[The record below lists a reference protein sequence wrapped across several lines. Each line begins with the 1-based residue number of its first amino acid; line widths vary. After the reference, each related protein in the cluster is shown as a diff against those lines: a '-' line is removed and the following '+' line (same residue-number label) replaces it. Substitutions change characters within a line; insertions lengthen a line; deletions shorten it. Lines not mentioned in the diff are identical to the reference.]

1 MRHDSQRSTENIR
14 VAIVH
19 DWLNQL
25 GGGEV
30 VLEALREL
38 FPEAPVYTTL
48 YDADVM
54 PKHYRTWD
62 IRTSFLQHLPRSTAY
77 FRYLMPL
84 YPLAIEQFD
93 LSAYELVIS
102 SSSFWAKG
110 VVTHPGTFHICYCH
124 APMRY
129 AWDVYYESSRD
140 LPAVVRVLL
149 AVIVHR
155 LRQWDVVSAKR
166 VDAFVAN
173 SQFVAGK
180 INKYYRRD
188 ATVIY
193 PPVDTRFFMM
203 PDSSVGDYYV
213 TVSRLRPYKRL
224 DIAVEAFNRLGLPL
238 KVIGGGAELT
248 RLRKLAGPTVEVLGW
263 QPRSKVRDYLV
274 HCRGFVLT
282 AKEDFG
288 IAPVEAMA
296 AGRPV
301 VAYKA
306 GGALETVIP
315 EVTGVFFDEQTPDSL
330 IEGVQRLEALMP
342 FDIARI
348 RAHTCKYDRSVFLE
362 RIRSFV
368 DDCLAERGSTA
379 VVDRDIFARAI
390 S

>member
-1 MRHDSQRSTENIR
+1 MRHGSQRSIENIQ

-62 IRTSFLQHLPRSTAY
+62 IRTSFLQRLPRSTAY

-110 VVTHPGTFHICYCH
+110 VVTHPGAFHICYCH

-140 LPAVVRVLL
+140 LPAVMRVLL

-188 ATVIY
+188 AAVIY
-193 PPVDTRFFMM
+193 PPVDTRFFM

-238 KVIGGGAELT
+238 KVIGGGAELE
-248 RLRKLAGPTVEVLGW
+248 RLQKLAGPTVEVLGW
-263 QPRSKVRDYLV
+263 QPRSKVRDYLA

-315 EVTGVFFDEQTPDSL
+315 EVTGLFFDEQTPDSL
-330 IEGVQRLEALMP
+330 IEGVRRLEALMP
-342 FDIARI
+342 FDGARI
-348 RAHTCKYDRSVFLE
+348 RAHACQYDRSVFLE
-362 RIRSFV
+362 RMRSFV
-368 DDCLAERGSTA
+368 GDCLARRGSTT
-379 VVDRDIFARAI
+379 VVDRDVFARAI

>member
-1 MRHDSQRSTENIR
+1 MR

-19 DWLNQL
+19 DWLNQF

-30 VLEALREL
+30 VLEALHEL
-38 FPEAPVYTTL
+38 FPEAPIYTTL

-54 PKHYRTWD
+54 PERYRTWD
-62 IRTSFLQHLPRSTAY
+62 IRTSFLQRLPRTTAY

-93 LSAYELVIS
+93 LSGYDLVIS

-129 AWDVYYESSRD
+129 AWDVYYESARD
-140 LPAVVRVLL
+140 LPAAVRVPL
-149 AVIVHR
+149 AAIVHW
-155 LRQWDVVSAKR
+155 LRQWDVVSAQR

-173 SQFVAGK
+173 SRFIAGK

-188 ATVIY
+188 ALVIY
-193 PPVDTRFFMM
+193 PPVDTQYFV
-203 PDSSVGDYYV
+203 PDGPVGNYYV
-213 TVSRLRPYKRL
+213 SVSRLRPYKRIE
-224 DIAVEAFNRLGLPL
+224 IAVEAFNRLGLPL
-238 KVIGGGAELT
+238 KIIGDGAELS
-248 RLRKLAGPTVEVLGW
+248 RLRKLAGSKVEVLGW
-263 QPRSKVRDYLV
+263 QPRSKLRDYLA

-301 VAYKA
+301 VAYGA
-306 GGALETVIP
+306 GGVLETVI
-315 EVTGVFFDEQTPDSL
+315 EGETGVFFDEQTPESL
-330 IEGVQRLEALMP
+330 IEGVRRLEALMP
-342 FDIARI
+342 LDRSKI
-348 RAHTCKYDRSVFLE
+348 RAHACQYDRAVFLE
-362 RIRSFV
+362 RMRAYIDVCLVAFRKPQAGY
-368 DDCLAERGSTA
+368 DC
-379 VVDRDIFARAI
+379 
-390 S
+390 

>member
-1 MRHDSQRSTENIR
+1 MR

-19 DWLNQL
+19 DWLNQV
-25 GGGEV
+25 GGGEA

-38 FPEAPVYTTL
+38 FPEAPIYTTL

-54 PKHYRTWD
+54 PEGYRTWD
-62 IRTSFLQHLPRSTAY
+62 IRTSFLQCLPRTTTY

-93 LSAYELVIS
+93 LSGYDLVIS

-110 VVTHPGTFHICYCH
+110 VVTHPRTLHVCYCH

-129 AWDVYYESSRD
+129 AWDVYYEVSRD
-140 LPAVVRVLL
+140 LPAAVRGPLTL
-149 AVIVHR
+149 IAHW
-155 LRQWDVVSAKR
+155 LRQWDVVSAQR

-173 SQFVAGK
+173 SRFVAGK
-180 INKYYRRD
+180 VNKYYGRD
-188 ATVIY
+188 AVVIH
-193 PPVDTRFFMM
+193 PPVDTQYFVA
-203 PDSSVGDYYV
+203 DGAVGDYYV
-213 TVSRLRPYKRL
+213 IVSRLRSYKRL
-224 DIAVEAFNRLGLPL
+224 EIAVEAFNRLGIPL
-238 KVIGGGAELT
+238 KIIGGGAELS
-248 RLRKLAGPTVEVLGW
+248 RLRKLAGSTVEVLGW
-263 QPRSKVRDYLV
+263 QPRSKLRDYLA

-301 VAYKA
+301 VAYGA
-306 GGALETVIP
+306 GGALETVI
-315 EVTGVFFDEQTPDSL
+315 EGVTGVFFDEQTPESL

-342 FDIARI
+342 FDRNII
-348 RAHTCKYDRSVFLE
+348 RAHACQYDRSVFLE
-362 RIRSFV
+362 RMRSYI
-368 DDCLAERGSTA
+368 DSCLADRART
-379 VVDRDIFARAI
+379 VDSDSEVFDRVA